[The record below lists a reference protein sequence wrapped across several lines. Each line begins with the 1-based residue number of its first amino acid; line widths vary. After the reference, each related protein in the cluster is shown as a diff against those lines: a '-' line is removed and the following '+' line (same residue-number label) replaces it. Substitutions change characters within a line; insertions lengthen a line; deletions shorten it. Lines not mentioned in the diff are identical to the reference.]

1 MGDIK
6 DGWDV
11 LKKVKD
17 RKQAEAKKQ
26 TEPQIKE
33 PSEADRL
40 FDLIFPEASHWKA
53 DYSQPLAAFDPITY
67 VPYLKQVALAI
78 LDTGIIGEN
87 GLKGHALHKKPLLA
101 NRRDIRDLI
110 SALVDIDYQYQQVIY
125 SPGDII
131 NLFDSRFDIVAAFA
145 RIGGVKNK
153 EIKKTQQKWGK
164 EISLAVAQG
173 KFPPNWRELTK
184 VDLISAWEYRPRSK
198 AQAFAI
204 VFLECVPL
212 ARNYTIAIRVNAILE
227 SLGERPVSIS
237 ELRKYIEKER
247 GLRPYLPRPASK
259 KSL

>member
-1 MGDIK
+1 MDENEESRK
-6 DGWDV
+6 A
-11 LKKVKD
+11 LKRVKD

-184 VDLISAWEYRPRSK
+184 VEIISSYKYRPKSE
-198 AQAFAI
+198 AQALAI
-204 VFLECVPL
+204 KFLQYVPQ
-212 ARNYTIAIRVNAILE
+212 APTGRIVTWVNMVLKA
-227 SLGERPVSIS
+227 LGRRPVSKSKLHDYIS
-237 ELRKYIEKER
+237 SRKQEPI
-247 GLRPYLPRPASK
+247 LPGPPISITE
-259 KSL
+259 